1 MKRMG
6 DGVKLIWAGQIIRGV
21 KRLKGCGFG
30 LTPSGDDF
38 IAGLLFGLNV
48 IQQARNK
55 DLGWLIAGVYEA
67 SRGENIF
74 SETFLK
80 LAREGRAFEKFKK
93 LIWAL
98 NYGDEKQVKK
108 SATEL
113 ISVGATSGADLM
125 TGFLTTFELD
135 LFDY

>member
-1 MKRMG
+1 MSLAFIFDNGRFSHFDSEFEKAFVKRMG

-67 SRGENIF
+67 SRDENIF
-74 SETFLK
+74 VRNIPEI
-80 LAREGRAFEKFKK
+80 G
-93 LIWAL
+93 
-98 NYGDEKQVKK
+98 
-108 SATEL
+108 
-113 ISVGATSGADLM
+113 
-125 TGFLTTFELD
+125 
-135 LFDY
+135 